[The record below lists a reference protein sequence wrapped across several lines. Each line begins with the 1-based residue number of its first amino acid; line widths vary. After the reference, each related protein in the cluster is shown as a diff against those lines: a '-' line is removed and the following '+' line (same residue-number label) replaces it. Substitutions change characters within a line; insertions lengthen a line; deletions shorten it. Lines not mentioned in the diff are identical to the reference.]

1 MAEIVLF
8 HHVQGATPG
17 VHALADALRDGGHV
31 VHVPDLLDGALP
43 ETVEAGL
50 ALMAGLDDGVV
61 AARTE
66 RALEGLPAGL
76 VYAGVS
82 WGGSI
87 AQRLAQT
94 RPGARGAL
102 LYESFVSLSA
112 EWAFGP
118 WPAGVPVQVHGMAR
132 DPYFAGE
139 GDLEAARELVD
150 AVGPEARRG
159 LRLRRRRAPVH
170 GRVAAVGG
178 SGRHRPRGRAVAR
191 AAGAHRLRRPR
202 RRVREGTRP
211 PRAPAPPP
219 PPPLTPR
226 CARRRAP
233 RAGRSWRG
241 PRSEQPPR
249 PRQHPRPPPAPPSC
263 GSP

>member
-1 MAEIVLF
+1 LAEIVLF

-118 WPAGVPVQVHGMAR
+118 WPAGVPVQVHGMTR

-150 AVGPEARRG
+150 AVGPELAEVFVYDGDAHLFTDASLPSSDPVATALVVERSLELLARIG
-159 LRLRRRRAPVH
+159 
-170 GRVAAVGG
+170 
-178 SGRHRPRGRAVAR
+178 
-191 AAGAHRLRRPR
+191 
-202 RRVREGTRP
+202 
-211 PRAPAPPP
+211 
-219 PPPLTPR
+219 
-226 CARRRAP
+226 
-233 RAGRSWRG
+233 
-241 PRSEQPPR
+241 
-249 PRQHPRPPPAPPSC
+249 
-263 GSP
+263 

>member
-150 AVGPEARRG
+150 AVGPELAEVFVYDGNAHLFTDASLPSADPVATALVVERSLELLARIG
-159 LRLRRRRAPVH
+159 
-170 GRVAAVGG
+170 
-178 SGRHRPRGRAVAR
+178 
-191 AAGAHRLRRPR
+191 
-202 RRVREGTRP
+202 
-211 PRAPAPPP
+211 
-219 PPPLTPR
+219 
-226 CARRRAP
+226 
-233 RAGRSWRG
+233 
-241 PRSEQPPR
+241 
-249 PRQHPRPPPAPPSC
+249 
-263 GSP
+263 

>member
-118 WPAGVPVQVHGMAR
+118 WPAGVPVQVHGMTR

-150 AVGPEARRG
+150 AVGPELAEVFVYDGDAHLFTDASLPSSDPVATALVVERSLELLARIG
-159 LRLRRRRAPVH
+159 
-170 GRVAAVGG
+170 
-178 SGRHRPRGRAVAR
+178 
-191 AAGAHRLRRPR
+191 
-202 RRVREGTRP
+202 
-211 PRAPAPPP
+211 
-219 PPPLTPR
+219 
-226 CARRRAP
+226 
-233 RAGRSWRG
+233 
-241 PRSEQPPR
+241 
-249 PRQHPRPPPAPPSC
+249 
-263 GSP
+263 

>member
-94 RPGARGAL
+94 RPDARGAL

-150 AVGPEARRG
+150 AVGPELAEVFVYDG
-159 LRLRRRRAPVH
+159 DAHLFTDASLPSSDPVATALVVERSLELL
-170 GRVAAVGG
+170 GRVG
-178 SGRHRPRGRAVAR
+178 
-191 AAGAHRLRRPR
+191 
-202 RRVREGTRP
+202 
-211 PRAPAPPP
+211 
-219 PPPLTPR
+219 
-226 CARRRAP
+226 
-233 RAGRSWRG
+233 
-241 PRSEQPPR
+241 
-249 PRQHPRPPPAPPSC
+249 
-263 GSP
+263 

>member
-31 VHVPDLLDGALP
+31 VHVPDLFDDALP

-50 ALMAGLDDGVV
+50 ALMASLDDGVV

-66 RALEGLPAGL
+66 RALEGLPAEL

-139 GDLEAARELVD
+139 GDLAAARELVGL
-150 AVGPEARRG
+150 VGPGLAEVFVYDGDAHLFTDASLPSSDPVATALVVERSLELLARIG
-159 LRLRRRRAPVH
+159 
-170 GRVAAVGG
+170 
-178 SGRHRPRGRAVAR
+178 
-191 AAGAHRLRRPR
+191 
-202 RRVREGTRP
+202 
-211 PRAPAPPP
+211 
-219 PPPLTPR
+219 
-226 CARRRAP
+226 
-233 RAGRSWRG
+233 
-241 PRSEQPPR
+241 
-249 PRQHPRPPPAPPSC
+249 
-263 GSP
+263 

>member
-8 HHVQGATPG
+8 HHVQGRTPG
-17 VHALADALRDGGHV
+17 VLALADALRDGGHV

-43 ETVEAGL
+43 ESVEAGL

-66 RALEGLPAGL
+66 RTLAGLPAEL

-118 WPAGVPVQVHGMAR
+118 WPDGVPVQVHGMAR
-132 DPYFAGE
+132 DPFFAGE
-139 GDLEAARELVD
+139 GDLEAARELV
-150 AVGPEARRG
+150 AEVGPELAEVFAYDGDAHLFTDASLPSSDPVATALVLERSLAFLARVDG
-159 LRLRRRRAPVH
+159 TS
-170 GRVAAVGG
+170 AA
-178 SGRHRPRGRAVAR
+178 
-191 AAGAHRLRRPR
+191 
-202 RRVREGTRP
+202 
-211 PRAPAPPP
+211 
-219 PPPLTPR
+219 
-226 CARRRAP
+226 
-233 RAGRSWRG
+233 
-241 PRSEQPPR
+241 
-249 PRQHPRPPPAPPSC
+249 
-263 GSP
+263 

>member
-1 MAEIVLF
+1 LAEIVLF

-150 AVGPEARRG
+150 AVGPELAEVFVYDGDAHLFTDASLPSSDPVATALVVERSLELLARIG
-159 LRLRRRRAPVH
+159 
-170 GRVAAVGG
+170 
-178 SGRHRPRGRAVAR
+178 
-191 AAGAHRLRRPR
+191 
-202 RRVREGTRP
+202 
-211 PRAPAPPP
+211 
-219 PPPLTPR
+219 
-226 CARRRAP
+226 
-233 RAGRSWRG
+233 
-241 PRSEQPPR
+241 
-249 PRQHPRPPPAPPSC
+249 
-263 GSP
+263 

>member
-50 ALMAGLDDGVV
+50 ALLAGLDDGVV
-61 AARTE
+61 AARTD

-150 AVGPEARRG
+150 AVGPELAEVFVYDGDAHLFTDASLPSSDPVATALVVERSLELLARIG
-159 LRLRRRRAPVH
+159 
-170 GRVAAVGG
+170 
-178 SGRHRPRGRAVAR
+178 
-191 AAGAHRLRRPR
+191 
-202 RRVREGTRP
+202 
-211 PRAPAPPP
+211 
-219 PPPLTPR
+219 
-226 CARRRAP
+226 
-233 RAGRSWRG
+233 
-241 PRSEQPPR
+241 
-249 PRQHPRPPPAPPSC
+249 
-263 GSP
+263 

>member
-1 MAEIVLF
+1 MAEVVLF

-150 AVGPEARRG
+150 AVGPELAEVFVYDGDAHLFTDASLPSSDPVATALVVERSLELLARIG
-159 LRLRRRRAPVH
+159 
-170 GRVAAVGG
+170 
-178 SGRHRPRGRAVAR
+178 
-191 AAGAHRLRRPR
+191 
-202 RRVREGTRP
+202 
-211 PRAPAPPP
+211 
-219 PPPLTPR
+219 
-226 CARRRAP
+226 
-233 RAGRSWRG
+233 
-241 PRSEQPPR
+241 
-249 PRQHPRPPPAPPSC
+249 
-263 GSP
+263 

>member
-31 VHVPDLLDGALP
+31 VHVTDLLDGALP

-66 RALEGLPAGL
+66 AAREGLPAEL

-87 AQRLAQT
+87 AQRMAQT
-94 RPGARGAL
+94 RPGARCAL

-139 GDLEAARELVD
+139 GDLEAARELV
-150 AVGPEARRG
+150 AEVGPGLAEVFVYDGDAHLFTDASLPSSDPVATALVVERSRELLARIG
-159 LRLRRRRAPVH
+159 
-170 GRVAAVGG
+170 
-178 SGRHRPRGRAVAR
+178 
-191 AAGAHRLRRPR
+191 
-202 RRVREGTRP
+202 
-211 PRAPAPPP
+211 
-219 PPPLTPR
+219 
-226 CARRRAP
+226 
-233 RAGRSWRG
+233 
-241 PRSEQPPR
+241 
-249 PRQHPRPPPAPPSC
+249 
-263 GSP
+263 